1 MDAEQIKAI
10 QDFVK
15 RSYPDDGSVTGYRF
29 EPHYCGEY
37 EGKLVFFL
45 ENMPPKL
52 CPDSPM
58 YVGSPLFAF
67 VAPNHPEQ
75 FNVVSDGHLK
85 FFNMFYDKI
94 SDKD

>member
-1 MDAEQIKAI
+1 MDAEPIKAI
-10 QDFVK
+10 QDLI
-15 RSYPDDGSVTGYRF
+15 RRRYPENGSVTGYEF

-45 ENMPPKL
+45 ENMPPKV

-67 VAPNHPEQ
+67 VDTDNPEQ
-75 FNVVSDGHLK
+75 FEIVSDCHLK